1 MLTPVTTPL
10 RTPIR
15 LTHHRLLRKIEEQTG
30 MSRGL
35 LIERAVELLA
45 ENTLRDKKARQL
57 LRDIRD
63 AEDDLRAG
71 RTRTLAAFE
80 RERR

>member
-1 MLTPVTTPL
+1 MLALVTTSL

-30 MSRGL
+30 MPRGL

-45 ENTLRDKKARQL
+45 ENTLKNKKARRL
-57 LRDIRD
+57 LQDIHD
-63 AEDDLRAG
+63 AEADFRAG
-71 RTRTLAAFE
+71 RTRTLAEFE